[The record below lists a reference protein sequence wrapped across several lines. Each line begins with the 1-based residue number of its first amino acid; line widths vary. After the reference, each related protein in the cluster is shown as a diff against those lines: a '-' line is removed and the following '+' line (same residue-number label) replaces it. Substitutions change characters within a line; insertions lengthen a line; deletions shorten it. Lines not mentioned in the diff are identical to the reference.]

1 MAKRKYPSEL
11 NSRTI
16 RVNIGD
22 WQWLNSLSQ
31 HLGIT
36 VAQAFHK
43 VITGLDHKDG
53 APLEQDHKALVKPAQ
68 IPLIVT
74 SARSMPVITAH
85 KVKAPVALPYRPQ
98 PIIATNGHSSVAFRI
113 KPKGVRND

>member
-1 MAKRKYPSEL
+1 MSKRKYPSEL

-31 HLGIT
+31 RLGIT

-43 VITGLDHKDG
+43 VITGLDHKDKPPVG
-53 APLEQDHKALVKPAQ
+53 PAQ
-68 IPLIVT
+68 IPMPVT
-74 SARSMPVITAH
+74 SARAMPVTAVRSTPITTSFSRE
-85 KVKAPVALPYRPQ
+85 VENV
-98 PIIATNGHSSVAFRI
+98 TNGHRQA
-113 KPKGVRND
+113 D

>member
-31 HLGIT
+31 RLGIT

-43 VITGLDHKDG
+43 VITGLDHKDK
-53 APLEQDHKALVKPAQ
+53 APLEQDHKAPVEPAQ

-74 SARSMPVITAH
+74 SARSMPVTSTRRRSTPVSISFSRE
-85 KVKAPVALPYRPQ
+85 VKSD
-98 PIIATNGHSSVAFRI
+98 NGHRQA
-113 KPKGVRND
+113 D

>member
-1 MAKRKYPSEL
+1 MSKRKYPSEL

-31 HLGIT
+31 RLGIT

-43 VITGLDHKDG
+43 VITGLDHKDK
-53 APLEQDHKALVKPAQ
+53 APLEQDHKAPVEPAQ

-74 SARSMPVITAH
+74 SAR
-85 KVKAPVALPYRPQ
+85 VAFQSKPQ
-98 PIIATNGHSSVAFRI
+98 PVLAINGHKAGTLVI
-113 KPKGVRND
+113 KPKGGVIQ

>member
-11 NSRTI
+11 NTRTI

-31 HLGIT
+31 RLGIT

-43 VITGLDHKDG
+43 VITDQDRG
-53 APLEQDHKALVKPAQ
+53 QDHKPPVERTQ
-68 IPLIVT
+68 IPMPVT
-74 SARSMPVITAH
+74 IAKSMPVTTTRRRSTPIT
-85 KVKAPVALPYRPQ
+85 VSFSREVERE
-98 PIIATNGHSSVAFRI
+98 NGHRQT
-113 KPKGVRND
+113 D

>member
-1 MAKRKYPSEL
+1 MSKRKYPSEL

-31 HLGIT
+31 RLGIT

-43 VITGLDHKDG
+43 VITGLDHKE
-53 APLEQDHKALVKPAQ
+53 PEPEPEPKPEPAQ
-68 IPLIVT
+68 IPMI
-74 SARSMPVITAH
+74 PVSFEPKFIEINGAAAFKPKSISGNGIAH
-85 KVKAPVALPYRPQ
+85 IKVKSIEEV
-98 PIIATNGHSSVAFRI
+98 
-113 KPKGVRND
+113 